1 MLAPWKKSHDKPRQ
15 HSITSLTKACIVKAM
30 VFPVVT
36 YRYESWTIKKAR
48 CQRNDAF
55 KSWCW
60 RNLLRV
66 PWTARRPNQS
76 ILKEIS
82 PEYSLEGLMLKLKLQ
97 YFGQLAQR
105 ANSWRRSWCWER
117 LRAGGEGDN
126 TGWSG
131 WMASLTQY
139 ISLSKLQEMVKDRE
153 PWCAVVHGDTTE
165 QLNHKQ
171 QSKWSSQKCG
181 FLGAST
187 KKFVWERLIGNYCFF
202 RWKNF
207 QKVIRQ

>member
-1 MLAPWKKSHDKPRQ
+1 M
-15 HSITSLTKACIVKAM
+15 I
-30 VFPVVT
+30 
-36 YRYESWTIKKAR
+36 
-48 CQRNDAF
+48 F
-55 KSWCW
+55 KLWCW
-60 RNLLRV
+60 RGLLRV
-66 PWTARRPNQS
+66 PGTARRSNQS
-76 ILKEIS
+76 ILKEINH
-82 PEYSLEGLMLKLKLQ
+82 EYSLEGTDAEVEAPILWPSD
-97 YFGQLAQR
+97 AT
-105 ANSWRRSWCWER
+105 SWLIGKEPDT
-117 LRAGGEGDN
+117 GEVGDR
-126 TGWSG
+126 GWDG